1 MGLVKFAS
9 IKKIFGGAVSSE
21 AERQVLFEEALFL
34 TLSRASNSDV
44 NISPVEVETVQSI
57 MQSVAGAEVSAA
69 DVRVAAASELYESAS
84 LDDYLAV
91 VGRKL
96 LPAERATIVQCLA
109 EVIKSDLRISPRE
122 IDFFNWVVSALGATP
137 AEMVGLLEES

>member
-1 MGLVKFAS
+1 MGLVTFAS
-9 IKKIFGGAVSSE
+9 IKRIFGGGVSNE
-21 AERQVLFEEALFL
+21 AERQELFKEALLL
-34 TLSRASNSDV
+34 TLARASNSDV

-57 MQSVAGAEVSAA
+57 MQNIAGAEVSAA

-96 LPAERATIVQCLA
+96 LPNERATIVQCLA

-137 AEMVGLLEES
+137 AEMLGLLEDS